1 MKRVLYI
8 CLCLIA
14 GSCMLAAGRANSR
27 RAIAPSAADSAL
39 HDYFYM
45 EGEKQ
50 SILGNH
56 EAAFALIQEAVRLNP
71 GSLQARYG
79 LAKSFLRIN
88 QVDTALALLRQ
99 VANSDTTHL
108 WYNIGYANTAAHLRE
123 YDEARMALE
132 RIARNHRGKPEIY
145 DPLASLYIQSKEY
158 DKALACYDTLERY
171 IGNSPE
177 LAANRVGLYDM
188 MGDTATAISIA
199 EELAAKKPTDIYIL
213 LYLNDVYRYY
223 KRHAKQMDVINRVQ
237 ELAPDEP
244 IAYIEKANIYL
255 TQGDTVAHHNEYN
268 KLLRNENIEYDTKLK
283 IIKDYIPSVIRWEDT
298 SAITTAYTILI
309 DLYPYETTARKEYVN
324 LLIYLQEYDLA
335 TEQLKKL
342 IEQSDEVE
350 YWENLTLS
358 YFYQKLYTDATMA
371 GQKAIEKGSR
381 NFLAYLF
388 ISNISSNNKEYEQ
401 AAEYLHKALQVC
413 SEEQKYERSLLHGS
427 LGDIYHLQGRMEECF
442 QQYDTALVYNPKN
455 AMALNN
461 YAYNLACNGGD
472 LLKAEQMSASALKLE
487 PDNKTFIDT
496 YAWILFKMES
506 YTLARIYMEQV
517 IKEIKPEDE
526 GSNVYYEHYGDIL
539 ALSGEIDTA
548 IAQWE
553 KSYEIEPTPLL
564 KKKIEQKQYIEK

>member
-1 MKRVLYI
+1 
-8 CLCLIA
+8 
-14 GSCMLAAGRANSR
+14 MLAAGRANSR
-27 RAIAPSAADSAL
+27 RAIAPSAAASAL

-177 LAANRVGLYDM
+177 LAANRVGVYDM

-244 IAYIEKANIYL
+244 IAYIEKANI
-255 TQGDTVAHHNEYN
+255 
-268 KLLRNENIEYDTKLK
+268 
-283 IIKDYIPSVIRWEDT
+283 
-298 SAITTAYTILI
+298 
-309 DLYPYETTARKEYVN
+309 
-324 LLIYLQEYDLA
+324 
-335 TEQLKKL
+335 
-342 IEQSDEVE
+342 
-350 YWENLTLS
+350 
-358 YFYQKLYTDATMA
+358 
-371 GQKAIEKGSR
+371 
-381 NFLAYLF
+381 
-388 ISNISSNNKEYEQ
+388 
-401 AAEYLHKALQVC
+401 
-413 SEEQKYERSLLHGS
+413 
-427 LGDIYHLQGRMEECF
+427 
-442 QQYDTALVYNPKN
+442 
-455 AMALNN
+455 
-461 YAYNLACNGGD
+461 
-472 LLKAEQMSASALKLE
+472 
-487 PDNKTFIDT
+487 
-496 YAWILFKMES
+496 
-506 YTLARIYMEQV
+506 
-517 IKEIKPEDE
+517 
-526 GSNVYYEHYGDIL
+526 
-539 ALSGEIDTA
+539 
-548 IAQWE
+548 
-553 KSYEIEPTPLL
+553 
-564 KKKIEQKQYIEK
+564 